1 MIKKAFYILTIGLIS
16 TSVYGQFHKKK
27 NRPLVELDGTY
38 KMHHFYI
45 SPGLTFM
52 LPNEMERLGGIK
64 NDSINPRG
72 RLAYLIEI
80 GGYKIFNGGGNIFNY
95 MDYGLSYKKLSGSEI
110 IKPTD
115 TKSIFK
121 KRFLSFNYNINNI
134 YQLNDT
140 KFIQSSIGANLDF
153 MLFEKQPDPSLTYLY
168 RSNRLLLSFHL
179 KFGYGMKFQNRL
191 FIIPTLETPILN
203 IKQWENGK
211 STYGIFNSRYRPL
224 LLKVRILWLKRPKRG
239 DCPPVYLNPE
249 DKARYDRNYMQ

>member
-1 MIKKAFYILTIGLIS
+1 MIKKAFYILTIVLIS
-16 TSVYGQFHKKK
+16 TSVFGQFHKKK

-52 LPNEMERLGGIK
+52 LPNEVERLGGIK
-64 NDSINPRG
+64 YDSINPRG
-72 RLAYLIEI
+72 RLAYLIEL

-95 MDYGLSYKKLSGSEI
+95 MDYGLSYKKLSGSEK

-153 MLFEKQPDPSLTYLY
+153 MLFEKQPVPFPTNSD
-168 RSNRLLLSFHL
+168 RLLLSFHL
-179 KFGYGMKFQNRL
+179 KLGYGVKFQNRL

-224 LLKVRILWLKRPKRG
+224 LFKVRILWLKRPKRG

>member
-1 MIKKAFYILTIGLIS
+1 MIKKAFYILTIVLIS
-16 TSVYGQFHKKK
+16 TSVFGQFHKKK

-52 LPNEMERLGGIK
+52 LPNEMERLGGIN

-72 RLAYLIEI
+72 RLAYLIEL
-80 GGYKIFNGGGNIFNY
+80 GGYKIFNGGGNFFNY

-140 KFIQSSIGANLDF
+140 KFIQSSVGANLDF
-153 MLFEKQPDPSLTYLY
+153 MLFEKQPVPSPTN
-168 RSNRLLLSFHL
+168 SDRLLLSFHL
-179 KFGYGMKFQNRL
+179 KVGYGMKFQNRL

-224 LLKVRILWLKRPKRG
+224 LFKVRILWLKRPKRG

>member
-1 MIKKAFYILTIGLIS
+1 
-16 TSVYGQFHKKK
+16 
-27 NRPLVELDGTY
+27 
-38 KMHHFYI
+38 
-45 SPGLTFM
+45 
-52 LPNEMERLGGIK
+52 
-64 NDSINPRG
+64 
-72 RLAYLIEI
+72 
-80 GGYKIFNGGGNIFNY
+80 

-153 MLFEKQPDPSLTYLY
+153 MLFEKQPVPSPTN
-168 RSNRLLLSFHL
+168 SDRLLLSFHL
-179 KFGYGMKFQNRL
+179 KLGYGMKFQNRL